1 MDNIQ
6 GPDNPRQMVW
16 FEPAITRALN
26 TALKLRRQISAIQE
40 LDVHDIEAKAHL
52 LAKSEEAMELVKLGA
67 DLLISTSLSDTKR
80 RELLEGTIH
89 VRYAVLVGVFE
100 DGRREKF
107 TEAHREKFRQDFKA
121 MRE

>member
-6 GPDNPRQMVW
+6 GPDNPRRMVW

-80 RELLEGTIH
+80 RELLEGTIDRKSTRLNSSH
-89 VRYAVLVGVFE
+89 TVISYAVFCLKQKKPS
-100 DGRREKF
+100 DRRSSS
-107 TEAHREKFRQDFKA
+107 T
-121 MRE
+121 